1 MKKPKRETL
10 SALAFFTK
18 NKLSHESNKTI
29 TMCKGKAQNRIDY
42 IVLQKPSEAAKIVE
56 KHGYEPPKKV
66 EELVK
71 AVKRLVK
78 KKGESV
84 IKELINIHPEKKLIL
99 EVSGHKSDESN
110 YCGCHSSYSGE
121 TKELLDKLSEL
132 SVDDLTKL
140 YDDTKKQS
148 KENPEDK
155 TLMAQVETV
164 WDELKRRKKQTEKIE
179 KKQEDNL
186 WLKIALGVLAGV
198 IIGKAL
204 S

>member
-1 MKKPKRETL
+1 
-10 SALAFFTK
+10 
-18 NKLSHESNKTI
+18 
-29 TMCKGKAQNRIDY
+29 MCKGKAQNRIDY
-42 IVLQKPSEAAKIVE
+42 IVLQNPSEAVKIVE
-56 KHGYEPPKKV
+56 KYGYEAPQKV
-66 EELVK
+66 DDLVQSMK
-71 AVKRLVK
+71 LLVK
-78 KKGESV
+78 KKGEPV
-84 IKELINIHPEKKLIL
+84 IKDLINIHPEKKLIL

-121 TKELLDKLSEL
+121 TKDLLDKLSEL

-148 KENPEDK
+148 KDKPEDK
-155 TLMAQVETV
+155 TLMAEVETV

-179 KKQEDNL
+179 STQENNQ

-198 IIGKAL
+198 VIGKAL

>member
-1 MKKPKRETL
+1 
-10 SALAFFTK
+10 
-18 NKLSHESNKTI
+18 
-29 TMCKGKAQNRIDY
+29 MCKGKAQNRIDY

-56 KHGYEPPKKV
+56 KYGYETPPKV
-66 EELVK
+66 DELVK
-71 AVKRLVK
+71 AVKLLVK
-78 KKGESV
+78 KKGEPI

-99 EVSGHKSDESN
+99 EVSGHKSEEDS

-140 YDDTKKQS
+140 YDDTKNQS
-148 KENPEDK
+148 KEKPEDK
-155 TLMAQVETV
+155 NLMAQVETV

-179 KKQEDNL
+179 KKQENGV
-186 WLKIALGVLAGV
+186 WLKIAVGV
-198 IIGKAL
+198 IVGIVIGKAL